1 MHVVIVNG
9 RLRHLL
15 LTLLVVWTGSVSS
28 SSTSSSSPLLFDPI
42 SLQSGISKL
51 IASRWE
57 GSRSLAMLE
66 QDVEDTNA
74 HFVATREYTKRRLI
88 CLPLDERFNPP
99 MGVFSHNHVQTG
111 DKLSVP
117 RVFWQAIETT
127 KAEVPWLVQIS
138 RVEGVT
144 NERVVVVAVDGDEN
158 AIDDTTT
165 TTTTSASTV
174 PLMSSSASL
183 DRVVGGPLDFRAPS
197 NYCFLPWWMMR
208 ALGLQPRDVVDV
220 ELITTVP
227 PGSAAKLRPHSSD
240 FAKDISNP
248 QAVLE
253 TELKHY
259 SSLTKGSVIAF
270 DYNGKRYWF
279 DVVELRSAPRGEKCD
294 MIKVQDCDI
303 ATDFLPARDT
313 LKGTK
318 KRHSKKTSE

>member
-1 MHVVIVNG
+1 
-9 RLRHLL
+9 
-15 LTLLVVWTGSVSS
+15 
-28 SSTSSSSPLLFDPI
+28 
-42 SLQSGISKL
+42 
-51 IASRWE
+51 
-57 GSRSLAMLE
+57 LATLE

-74 HFVATREYTKRRLI
+74 HLVASNAYAKRRLI

-117 RVFWQAIETT
+117 RVFWQAIELS

-138 RVEGVT
+138 RVEGIT
-144 NERVVVVAVDGDEN
+144 KERVVLPDDGD
-158 AIDDTTT
+158 DDDNVVVP
-165 TTTTSASTV
+165 TTTSMTV
-174 PLMSSSASL
+174 PLFSSSSSSSSSSSVL
-183 DRVVGGPLDFRAPS
+183 DRVVGGPLDFRSPS

-208 ALGLQPRDVVDV
+208 ALGLHPRDVVDV

-313 LKGTK
+313 LKKEHK
-318 KRHSKKTSE
+318 KRHSKTPSDEE